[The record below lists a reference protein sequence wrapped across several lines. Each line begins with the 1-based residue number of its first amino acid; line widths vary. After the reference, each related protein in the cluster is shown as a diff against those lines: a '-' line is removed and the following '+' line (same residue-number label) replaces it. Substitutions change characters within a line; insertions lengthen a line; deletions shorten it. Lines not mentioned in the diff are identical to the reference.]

1 MKAPSPDDLFEMVDT
16 IARDTIRE
24 RRRTEERAEEKRVLY
39 VACTRARDHLLLSGL
54 HEAAGETEEPT
65 MTDLEEPDP
74 ESASSWRDWVQPELL
89 TEDVCTALDSETHIQ
104 RMYGDGAYT
113 VSLPTPPTEQVQPD
127 PEIDPNVELSS
138 RPPKPDVSFRFS
150 ATDLASLYGEYG
162 ELQFNEDTGTIY
174 VEEIDDSETSPES
187 RNDEQDPTTGEA
199 ESDSRSTEETSIE
212 TDGVDP
218 SVFGEMVHRLC
229 ELRPPETHWPH
240 LMEQT
245 LVDEGTTI
253 SLSPELQN
261 RVNTHA
267 QRGIDY
273 VDEQTTDVDVEHQYD
288 ELYVTA
294 EFERGEISGFIDHL
308 IITSDAYHIIDYKT
322 GDVTPEEL
330 EADAEYHENQMKAY
344 AIALNQQET
353 GRSVR
358 VSLVFTTL
366 DDAWEGEWSPDKIE
380 SIRKGIGKEIWG
392 QSESIER

>member
-1 MKAPSPDDLFEMVDT
+1 M
-16 IARDTIRE
+16 
-24 RRRTEERAEEKRVLY
+24 EE
-39 VACTRARDHLLLSGL
+39 
-54 HEAAGETEEPT
+54 
-65 MTDLEEPDP
+65 
-74 ESASSWRDWVQPELL
+74 
-89 TEDVCTALDSETHIQ
+89 
-104 RMYGDGAYT
+104 
-113 VSLPTPPTEQVQPD
+113 
-127 PEIDPNVELSS
+127 
-138 RPPKPDVSFRFS
+138 
-150 ATDLASLYGEYG
+150 
-162 ELQFNEDTGTIY
+162 
-174 VEEIDDSETSPES
+174 
-187 RNDEQDPTTGEA
+187 
-199 ESDSRSTEETSIE
+199 
-212 TDGVDP
+212 
-218 SVFGEMVHRLC
+218 
-229 ELRPPETHWPH
+229 
-240 LMEQT
+240 T
-245 LVDEGTTI
+245 LVDEGTTV